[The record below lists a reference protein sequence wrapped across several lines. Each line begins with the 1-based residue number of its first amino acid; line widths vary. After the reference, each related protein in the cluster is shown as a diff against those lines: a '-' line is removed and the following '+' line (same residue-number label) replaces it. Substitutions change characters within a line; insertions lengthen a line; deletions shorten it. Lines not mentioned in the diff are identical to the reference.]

1 MIKLANILLESE
13 GPAPKKIPSEICWHL
28 SETKRSTFPD
38 FGFHIGTELQSL
50 DRGLQMLGDEMVDDP
65 EEGYTIPS
73 DQVDKNKIYF
83 YENAHEGLD
92 GPEPNLSIFTSG
104 NNIKLVQIIKLDTRG
119 WEDGE
124 SELDKRYN
132 SL

>member
-1 MIKLANILLESE
+1 MIKLANILIESE

-28 SETKRSTFPD
+28 SEEKRPTFPD
-38 FGFHIGTELQSL
+38 YGFHIGTELQSL

-65 EEGYTIPS
+65 EEGYTVPS
-73 DQVDKNKIYF
+73 DQIDKNKIYF
-83 YENAHEGLD
+83 YENGHEGID
-92 GPEPNLSIFTSG
+92 GPEPNLSIYTSG

-124 SELDKRYN
+124 SELDKKYK
-132 SL
+132 LL